1 MSTCRPGN
9 RRSVPND
16 RGNALLFALVRLH
29 VIRFNL
35 FWKVSP
41 FIVLL
46 LLNLGLF
53 IPMGW
58 GAPQGPALVVRN
70 SVAIVPDVAGEV
82 LDVPVA
88 ANTPLKA
95 GDVLF
100 RIDPV
105 PYQAQVAAIEA
116 QLKLSATRLAQ
127 MTQLFERDSGRGF
140 DVEQRQSE
148 VDQLKAQL
156 EGAKWN
162 SDKTIVRAP
171 GDGYVTNVAL
181 RKGAR
186 VANLPLAPVM
196 AFIDTSDT
204 LIGVAI
210 AQIDARYIE
219 PGQPVEVTFKFR
231 PGKVYSGKVESILQA
246 IATGQVQTSGLA
258 VTPKDAPSAPFV
270 VHIRLDNAEIARALP
285 AGSSGD
291 AAIYTDHVKLA
302 HIIRK
307 VLLRQVAIT
316 NYVNPF

>member
-1 MSTCRPGN
+1 
-9 RRSVPND
+9 
-16 RGNALLFALVRLH
+16 VRLH

-41 FIVLL
+41 FIVLV

-70 SVAIVPDVAGEV
+70 SVAIVPSVAGEV
-82 LDVPVA
+82 IDVPVEP
-88 ANTPLKA
+88 NKPLKA
-95 GDVLF
+95 GDTLF

-105 PYQAQVAAIEA
+105 PYDAQVKAIEA
-116 QLKLSATRLAQ
+116 QLKLSDLRLAQ
-127 MTQLFERDSGRGF
+127 MTQLYERDSGRAF
-140 DVEQRQSE
+140 DVQQRQSE

-162 SDKTIVRAP
+162 LDKTVVQAP
-171 GDGYVTNVAL
+171 ADGYVTNLAL

-204 LIGVAI
+204 LIGVEI
-210 AQIDARYIE
+210 AQIDARYVE
-219 PGQPVEVTFKFR
+219 PGQPTEVTFKFM

-258 VTPKDAPSAPFV
+258 VTPKGVPSAPFV
-270 VHIRLDNAEIARALP
+270 VRIRLDDAEIARALP
-285 AGSSGD
+285 AGSTGD
-291 AAIYTDHVKLA
+291 AAVYTDHVKLA
-302 HIIRK
+302 HVIRK
-307 VLLRQVAIT
+307 VLLRQIAIT

>member
-1 MSTCRPGN
+1 MIVAMLC
-9 RRSVPND
+9 VYLV
-16 RGNALLFALVRLH
+16 LLFVLVRLH

-58 GAPQGPALVVRN
+58 GAPQGPVLVVRN
-70 SVAIVPDVAGEV
+70 SVAVVPSVAGEV
-82 LDVPVA
+82 IDVPVE
-88 ANTPLKA
+88 ANKQLKT

-116 QLKLSATRLAQ
+116 QLKLSTTRLAQ
-127 MTQLFERDSGRGF
+127 MTQLYERDSGRGF

-148 VDQLKAQL
+148 VDQLKGQLDGAQ
-156 EGAKWN
+156 WN
-162 SDKTIVRAP
+162 LDKTTVRAP
-171 GDGYVTNVAL
+171 ADGYVTNLAL

-219 PGQPVEVTFKFR
+219 PGQPAEVTFKFM
-231 PGKVYSGKVESILQA
+231 PGKVYGGKVESILQA
-246 IATGQVQTSGLA
+246 IATGQVKTSGLA
-258 VTPKDAPSAPFV
+258 VTPKDIPSAPFV
-270 VHIRLDNAEIARALP
+270 VRIRLDDTEIAERLP
-285 AGSSGD
+285 AGSTGD

-302 HIIRK
+302 HVIRK
-307 VLLRQVAIT
+307 VLLRQIAIT